1 MNSAEIIKTCRERA
15 GLTRQQL
22 ADKCGL
28 SYNHIWLWET
38 GQVGPKVDNFLAV
51 LNAAG
56 FEIIIKEK
64 ETAYYKTD
72 PTRRKKV
79 YR

>member
-15 GLTRQQL
+15 GLIRQQL

-38 GQVGPKVDNFLAV
+38 EQVCPKVDNFLAAIS
-51 LNAAG
+51 AAG

-64 ETAYYKTD
+64 YKAYYKTD

>member
-1 MNSAEIIKTCRERA
+1 MNSAEIVRACRKRA

-38 GQVGPKVDNFLAV
+38 GQVCPKVDSLLV
-51 LNAAG
+51 VINATG
-56 FEIIIKEK
+56 FEMIVKPRYEV
-64 ETAYYKTD
+64 YK
-72 PTRRKKV
+72 KAK
-79 YR
+79 YQ

>member
-1 MNSAEIIKTCRERA
+1 MNSAEIVRTCRERA

-38 GQVGPKVDNFLAV
+38 EQVCPKVDSLLTVIDAT
-51 LNAAG
+51 G
-56 FEIIIKEK
+56 FEAIVKPKYEV
-64 ETAYYKTD
+64 YKKAKYH
-72 PTRRKKV
+72 R
-79 YR
+79 